1 MLRCNDIGI
10 VVDQIQLCSEFD
22 LGHHQIGISISDIPN
37 WNFRFGI
44 SMSEM
49 WPYPKSNL
57 GYPESDLEHIRPCPK
72 STWVN
77 LGQVWFERLNT
88 PNSTMSQICLGKFGS
103 WSGLVSYVRNLTMS
117 QIYLDIF
124 GTWSCSKFTQAD
136 LGHGR
141 IWYHIF
147 QTHLCPKFT

>member
-1 MLRCNDIGI
+1 MPICLRSAPNDRHFIINFGD
-10 VVDQIQLCSEFD
+10 VVDQTQLCSEFD
-22 LGHHQIGISISDIPN
+22 LGHHQIGSLISNIPN
-37 WNFRFGI
+37 RNFRFGI

-88 PNSTMSQICLGKFGS
+88 PNSTMSQI
-103 WSGLVSYVRNLTMS
+103 
-117 QIYLDIF
+117 YLDIF